1 MPLNPDFQAKLQSA
15 NEHYEA
21 ILRAEQDRATYL
33 LASMIVDEIDP
44 GKSIAEL
51 EKLGEEKLRQI
62 VKWLGEYCPRIRTA
76 EPPSSE

>member
-1 MPLNPDFQAKLQSA
+1 MPLSPDLKAKLESA

-21 ILRAEQDRATYL
+21 IVAAEKHRATYL

-51 EKLGEEKLRQI
+51 M
-62 VKWLGEYCPRIRTA
+62 
-76 EPPSSE
+76 S